1 MHEGDSMKTMLFLLY
16 SFAFFGFS
24 VNTNPENAFGSL
36 ERAFKEGDSKKIVSH
51 IDEKLLLEIN
61 RLESV
66 YSKSQAELILKDF
79 FEKNKP
85 KEFIVKSKSL
95 TKGNYALLGTLSTE
109 NNKKYR
115 VSVKLRELG
124 NYFVLD
130 KISITAN

>member
-1 MHEGDSMKTMLFLLY
+1 MKTILLLFL
-16 SFAFFGFS
+16 SFTLLGFS
-24 VNTNPENAFGSL
+24 VNTSPENAFSSL

-51 IDEKLLLEIN
+51 IDDKLLLEIN

-79 FEKNKP
+79 FDKNKP
-85 KEFIVKSKSL
+85 KDFAVKSKSL
-95 TKGNYALLGTLSTE
+95 TKGNYALLGTLNTE
-109 NNKKYR
+109 NNKRFR
-115 VSVKLRELG
+115 VSIKLRELG